1 MFSIPEIK
9 IHRNMTR
16 GRTKPGH
23 RKNYQGPRR
32 MVVVLRSSY
41 ERMLDH
47 GVWRNIRKFVGI
59 SVLPRLCRLK
69 MLMCRGLSIQ
79 SFQHTIKCVVGAHAN
94 KKNNKTQEQS
104 DANLVLITTANTEKQ
119 SAGKQGQCLFL
130 ASTHP
135 FSRHFSARALRV
147 STFAINPS
155 R

>member
-1 MFSIPEIK
+1 
-9 IHRNMTR
+9 MTR
-16 GRTKPGH
+16 GRAEPGH

-59 SVLPRLCRLK
+59 SVLPRPCRLK
-69 MLMCRGLSIQ
+69 MLMCRGLSIKR
-79 SFQHTIKCVVGAHAN
+79 FQHTIKCVVLAYE
-94 KKNNKTQEQS
+94 KTHEQS

-119 SAGKQGQCLFL
+119 FASKQGQCLFL

-135 FSRHFSARALRV
+135 FSRHFSARALRA

>member
-1 MFSIPEIK
+1 
-9 IHRNMTR
+9 MTR

-23 RKNYQGPRR
+23 RKNHQGPRR

-69 MLMCRGLSIQ
+69 MLMCRGLSIK
-79 SFQHTIKCVVGAHAN
+79 SFQHTIKCVVWADA
-94 KKNNKTQEQS
+94 KKKQEQS

-135 FSRHFSARALRV
+135 FSRHFSARALRA